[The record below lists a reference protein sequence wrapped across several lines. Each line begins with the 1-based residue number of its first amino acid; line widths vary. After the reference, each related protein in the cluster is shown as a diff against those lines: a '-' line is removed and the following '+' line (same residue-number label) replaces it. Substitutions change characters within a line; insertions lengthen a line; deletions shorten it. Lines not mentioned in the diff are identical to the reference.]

1 MGIRLYESPE
11 TEIIFIGVM
20 EDVCQ
25 NRSGGIPD
33 YNKQSFE
40 WEDEED

>member
-1 MGIRLYESPE
+1 MGIKPYESPE
-11 TEIIFIGVM
+11 AEMIPIGMM

-33 YNKQSFE
+33 YNKLPFE